1 MTPKT
6 PHRHTLGF
14 TLVESLVALAIT
26 STLASVAL
34 PNLKG
39 FSQGKASETS
49 ASALGSA
56 LRLAKSEA
64 MKRGEQV
71 TVCARE
77 AGLQHTCAASG
88 KDWSAGWIVFVDRER
103 RGKLEDGDLILQV
116 HQPVQNAPKVVGT
129 LHHITYQG
137 TGVAL
142 NAASHFDF
150 LPGGKANAA
159 GARRGCV
166 SHPGRLRVLP
176 SVTDCAA

>member
-1 MTPKT
+1 MTPRIL
-6 PHRHTLGF
+6 HRHTLGF
-14 TLVESLVALAIT
+14 TLVESLAALAIA

-39 FSQGKASETS
+39 FSQGQASETS

-77 AGLQHTCAASG
+77 PGRQDTCAASG
-88 KDWSAGWIVFVDRER
+88 KDWSAGWIVFVDREH
-103 RGKLEDGDLILQV
+103 RGRLEEGDLVLQV
-116 HQPVQNAPKVVGT
+116 HEPVQNAPKVKAT
-129 LHHITYQG
+129 LHHITFQG

-150 LPGGKANAA
+150 LPGGKADAL
-159 GARRGCV
+159 GARRACV
-166 SHPGRLRVLP
+166 SHPGRLRLLP
-176 SVTDCAA
+176 NVTNCTA

>member
-1 MTPKT
+1 MTLKT
-6 PHRHTLGF
+6 PRRHALGF
-14 TLVESLVALAIT
+14 TLVESLAALAI
-26 STLASVAL
+26 SSLLASVAL

-39 FSQGKASETS
+39 LSQGKASEAS

-77 AGLQHTCAASG
+77 PGQRNTCASGG

-116 HQPVQNAPKVVGT
+116 HQPVQSAPKVVGT
-129 LHHITYQG
+129 LHHISFQH

-150 LPGGKANAA
+150 LPGGRPDAA
-159 GARRGCV
+159 GARRACV
-166 SHPGRLRVLP
+166 SHPGRLRMLR
-176 SVTDCAA
+176 SVSDCTI